1 MGVMDPIVVP
11 LFVPGNRPDRFAKAS
26 TSGADAVIYDLED
39 SVGIED
45 KEVARRAISTRQKAT
60 IYEIVRVNSASSALL
75 ELDLQSISANPPSAV
90 MLAKAERSADLRRVA
105 DALGA
110 RVQLIPLIE
119 TAPGLANLT
128 EILASPN
135 VLCAAFG
142 SIDFALDMGC
152 SHDRLPLLSAR
163 AELVLRS
170 RLAGC
175 AAPIDG
181 VTTAIDDA
189 AQIEDDASHARAMGF
204 GGKLAIHPRQI
215 DPILSS
221 FSATS
226 AELAWARRVLD
237 SAADGNARQLDGK
250 MIDRPLIQQA
260 ERIVA
265 RFELMKRLRE
275 EKTDQQDRML

>member
-1 MGVMDPIVVP
+1 MGVMDPIIAP

-45 KEVARRAISTRQKAT
+45 KEVARRAISTRQKTAV
-60 IYEIVRVNSASSALL
+60 YEIVRVNSASSALL

-142 SIDFALDMGC
+142 SIDFALDIGC
-152 SHDRLPLLSAR
+152 SHERLPLLSAR

-215 DPILSS
+215 DSILSS

-226 AELAWARRVLD
+226 AELAWARRVLN

-265 RFELMKRLRE
+265 RFESMKRLRE
-275 EKTDQQDRML
+275 EKTDQEDRML